1 MSQEGGS
8 TRAIEEEGRMCMRRI
23 GACKLRERSG
33 RAQAWDKPFS
43 GAQGR
48 REVLGSLDRW
58 GGFDRFEGIIN
69 G

>member
-1 MSQEGGS
+1 
-8 TRAIEEEGRMCMRRI
+8 MCMRRI